1 MRQIRQVLQ
10 AMFHVKHRFGIGKYG
25 VSPDLSRCYYS
36 RSSKFI
42 GGMAVPLQA
51 RSRYYFRLA
60 VLSSHEAIR
69 G

>member
-1 MRQIRQVLQ
+1 MPVQ
-10 AMFHVKHRFGIGKYG
+10 GICHAFQFVQSWCFLALAKLADYG
-25 VSPDLSRCYYS
+25 LVSYYFLLSS
-36 RSSKFI
+36 RFI
-42 GGMAVPLQA
+42 GGMAIPLQA